1 MRRIL
6 LTFVLAGGL
15 LARTPLSADDLVYTR
30 FGDFL
35 ESLRVQAGIPGMMAA
50 VVGRDGVEWE
60 RVYGHA
66 DLERSIPTRIDTP
79 IHIDGVTEAMTAALV
94 LRCVEQGRVSLEDR
108 VAKFK
113 PTSPYATSTLRQ
125 VLTHTAGST
134 DNLTYSFNPDAVNS
148 AMAAV
153 IRACTDD
160 SYRETVANLIYQF
173 GMGDSVPGA
182 DAGHLDPPSA
192 GILTDEAPRYNR
204 ALARLAV
211 PYAVD
216 PASKRATVSQ
226 YTETTLVPAAGLIST
241 VQDLEKFD
249 LALKKGVLLRPD
261 TMALAWRPPVNAAGH
276 RLPHVMGWFSQNY
289 LGHEI
294 YWQFG
299 AGVNGSSS
307 MIVTWPTRSL
317 TFIVAANSNGLSKG
331 FKLEAGDLQS
341 SPFGKLFLSLFIR

>member
-6 LTFVLAGGL
+6 FTFVVAGCL

-35 ESLRVQAGIPGMMAA
+35 ESLRVQAGIPGMVAA
-50 VVGRDGVEWE
+50 VVGRDAVEWE

-66 DLERSIPTRIDTP
+66 DLERNIATRIDTP
-79 IHIDGVTEAMTAALV
+79 IHVDGITETMTAALV
-94 LRCVEQGRVSLEDR
+94 LRCAEQGRISLEDR
-108 VAKFK
+108 VSKFK

-125 VLTHTAGST
+125 VLTHTNGPVE
-134 DNLTYSFNPDAVNS
+134 NLTYSFNPDAVNS

-160 SYRETVANLIYQF
+160 SFRETVANLIYQF

-182 DAGHLDPPSA
+182 DAGSLDPPSA
-192 GILTDEAPRYNR
+192 GILTDESPRYNR

-216 PASKRATVSQ
+216 PTSKRATISR
-226 YTETTLVPAAGLIST
+226 YTETTLIPATGLIST

-249 LALKKGVLLRPD
+249 LALKRGFLLRPD
-261 TMALAWRPPVNAAGH
+261 TLALAWRAPVNAAGH
-276 RLPHVMGWFSQNY
+276 RLPHAMGWFSQNY
-289 LGHEI
+289 LGQEI

-299 AGVNGSSS
+299 SGINGSSS
-307 MIVTWPTRSL
+307 LIVMWPTRSL
-317 TFIVAANSNGLSKG
+317 TFIAVANSTGLSRG